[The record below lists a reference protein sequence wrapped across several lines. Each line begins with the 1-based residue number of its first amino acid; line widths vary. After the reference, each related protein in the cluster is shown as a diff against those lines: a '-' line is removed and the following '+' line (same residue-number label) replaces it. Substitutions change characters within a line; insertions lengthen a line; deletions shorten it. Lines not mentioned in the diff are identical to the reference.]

1 LRCVFA
7 KEHIFY
13 FIEEDTHIFKELL
26 TNSEIRAREVRLID
40 NNGEQLGI
48 MSTYNAMRL
57 ADERNLDLVMIAPQS
72 TPPVCKLLD
81 YKKYRF
87 DLIKKEKEERRNRKV
102 VEIKDIQ
109 LSAVID
115 KGDME
120 IKARR
125 ARGFIGDGNKVK
137 VSLMMRGRQQAHP
150 EIAMNVIQDFYK
162 LLEDIV
168 VLERAPVKEGRTF
181 TMVLAPSKK
190 INK

>member
-1 LRCVFA
+1 M
-7 KEHIFY
+7 
-13 FIEEDTHIFKELL
+13 
-26 TNSEIRAREVRLID
+26 
-40 NNGEQLGI
+40 

-72 TPPVCKLLD
+72 APPVCKLLD

-115 KGDME
+115 VGDVA
-120 IKARR
+120 IKARKTR
-125 ARGFIGDGNKVK
+125 EIIGEGNKVK

-150 EIAMNVIQDFYK
+150 EISLKIIQDFYK
-162 LLEDIV
+162 LVEDIAV
-168 VLERAPVKEGRTF
+168 QEKAPSQEGRSF
-181 TMVLAPSKK
+181 IMVLAPTKKK
-190 INK
+190 I

>member
-1 LRCVFA
+1 
-7 KEHIFY
+7 
-13 FIEEDTHIFKELL
+13 
-26 TNSEIRAREVRLID
+26 
-40 NNGEQLGI
+40 

-72 TPPVCKLLD
+72 APPVCKLLD

-115 KGDME
+115 VGDVA
-120 IKARR
+120 IKARKTR
-125 ARGFIGDGNKVK
+125 EIIGEGNKVK

-150 EIAMNVIQDFYK
+150 EISLKIIQDFYK
-162 LLEDIV
+162 LVEDIAV
-168 VLERAPVKEGRTF
+168 QEKAPSQEGRSF
-181 TMVLAPSKK
+181 IMVLAPTKKK
-190 INK
+190 I